1 MTLATLLDP
10 SPAHRARTQALNLLL
25 TRHSP
30 WPLTAPAPTDAEL
43 QPVFAAAMCAPDH
56 GQLRP
61 WRFVLIRGEAR
72 ARLGEVFVQ
81 AARARDPHEDAE
93 RFRVK
98 AQAAPLLIA
107 LVAQLRVGHKVP
119 ESEQLLA
126 VGSAAMNVL
135 NALHLQG
142 FGGFW
147 STGLNSYDANVH
159 AGLGL
164 AANERLLGFL
174 YVGTPQN
181 PDARPPVRAEAAAFV
196 REWHGPDA

>member
-1 MTLATLLDP
+1 MTLATLSTPVAAHPAQAQVLD
-10 SPAHRARTQALNLLL
+10 LLL

-61 WRFVLIRGEAR
+61 WRFVLVRGEAR
-72 ARLGEVFVQ
+72 ARLGDLFVQ

-107 LVAQLRVGHKVP
+107 LVAHLRPGHKVP
-119 ESEQLLA
+119 ESEQVLA
-126 VGSAAMNVL
+126 VGAAAMNML
-135 NALHLQG
+135 NALHLLG
-142 FGGFW
+142 WGGFW
-147 STGLNSYDANVH
+147 ATGLNSYDPRVQ

-164 AANERLLGFL
+164 AGHERLLGFL

-181 PDARPPVRAEAAAFV
+181 PGQRPPQRADAAPHV
-196 REWHGPDA
+196 REWHGPG